1 MKVAP
6 VNAEMV
12 GETVMPEAGREAAL
26 PASTVPKTAAPRAKR
41 AEAN

>member
-12 GETVMPEAGREAAL
+12 SETVTLEASREAVL